1 MIYTILHDGLG
12 NQLFQ
17 LMTLLSYSLLHKIPF
32 KIINTQQN
40 GYRNL
45 YYDTLFFNL
54 KENLVSPEEI
64 KDKKIKLYQ
73 EPFFH
78 YQALPKD
85 KNDFFIQG
93 FFNSYKY
100 FDTNFNLIKQ
110 KYFKLPESINSKIND
125 LFNKIS
131 VNFPEHQIYSLHLR
145 WGDYQ
150 TFHYNHP
157 ILPEEYYL
165 KTMEKINQE
174 NQNNKIFL
182 IFCDPND
189 KIRIEEKF
197 KTLQN
202 YATVFLQDIIEEKLE
217 DYQELL
223 LMSKCHSHIIANS
236 TFSWWG
242 AYLNPNKNKKVYYPS
257 IWFGDNLIINKKYQL
272 KDLIPKDWIKINLK
286 VDNFIQ

>member
-17 LMTLLSYSLLHKIPF
+17 LVTLLSYSLLHKIPF
-32 KIINTQQN
+32 KIINTNQN

-45 YYDTLFFNL
+45 YYHNLFSSL
-54 KENLVSPEEI
+54 KSYLVSPDEI

-78 YQALPKD
+78 YQPIPKE
-85 KNDFFIQG
+85 KTDFFIQG
-93 FFNSYKY
+93 FFQSFKY
-100 FDTNFNLIKQ
+100 FDSTFNLIKQ
-110 KYFKLPESINSKIND
+110 KYWKIHDEINLKINS
-125 LFNKIS
+125 LFQIIKN
-131 VNFPEHQIYSLHLR
+131 NFPEHEIYSLHIR

-157 ILPEEYYL
+157 ILPESYYI
-165 KTMEKINQE
+165 KTINKINQE
-174 NQNNKIFL
+174 KQNNKIFL

-189 KIRIEEKF
+189 KIRIQEKF
-197 KTLQN
+197 INLKN
-202 YATVFLQDIIEEKLE
+202 YAIFYLTDIIPEKLE

-223 LMSKCHSHIIANS
+223 LMSQCHHHIIANS

-242 AYLNPNKNKKVYYPS
+242 AYLNENKNKQVYYPS
-257 IWFGDNLIINKKYQL
+257 LWFGDNLMINKKYQL
-272 KDLIPKDWIKINLK
+272 KDLHPISWIKIEL
-286 VDNFIQ
+286 